1 MELGTMPGAGIQE
14 LMMRCLAISLLAIAV
29 VSSASAQQGQQAQQQ
44 AAPEHVGAGASSS
57 GDTSNLPVEKV
68 GKDDL
73 LGITVYDSPEL
84 SRTVRVNS
92 DGDIRLPMLRQQ
104 IKAAGLSPAELETAI
119 AAALI
124 DGNVLVDPVVTVT
137 AAEYRS
143 RPITVSGAVR
153 SPVTFQA
160 MGTVTL
166 LDAIT
171 RAGGLAENA
180 GAEILVSQ
188 PSSATEDKSRLLIQR
203 IPARGLIDG
212 VDPSLN
218 LHLEGGE
225 DVRVPEAGRVFVLGR
240 VKHPGAFFITDGSE
254 SSVMKA
260 LALSEGLDSFPS
272 NKAYIYRVEGGSGGR
287 NEIPIDLKNIMARR
301 SPDVALMSNDIL
313 YIPDA
318 TGARAGLKALETSIG
333 LGATFGAAALYV
345 YH

>member
-1 MELGTMPGAGIQE
+1 
-14 LMMRCLAISLLAIAV
+14 MRCLAISLLAIAV

-137 AAEYRS
+137 VAEYRS

-212 VDPSLN
+212 VAEPAPGGWGRCPRSRGRTSLCSGQGEASRRV
-218 LHLEGGE
+218 LYYRWFREQRHEG
-225 DVRVPEAGRVFVLGR
+225 AGPFRG
-240 VKHPGAFFITDGSE
+240 
-254 SSVMKA
+254 
-260 LALSEGLDSFPS
+260 
-272 NKAYIYRVEGGSGGR
+272 
-287 NEIPIDLKNIMARR
+287 
-301 SPDVALMSNDIL
+301 
-313 YIPDA
+313 
-318 TGARAGLKALETSIG
+318 
-333 LGATFGAAALYV
+333 FG
-345 YH
+345 

>member
-1 MELGTMPGAGIQE
+1 MPRTGIQE
-14 LMMRCLAISLLAIAV
+14 LIMRCLAISLLAIAV

-44 AAPEHVGAGASSS
+44 AAPEHVGASASSS
-57 GDTSNLPVEKV
+57 GDTSNLPVEKF

-73 LGITVYDSPEL
+73 IGITVYDAPEF
-84 SRTVRVNS
+84 SRTVRVDS
-92 DGDIRLPMLRQQ
+92 DGNIRLPMLRQH
-104 IKAAGLSPAELETAI
+104 IHAAGLSPADLEIAI
-119 AAALI
+119 AAALT

-137 AAEYRS
+137 VAEFRS

-153 SPVTFQA
+153 TPVTFQA

-180 GAEILVSQ
+180 GAEILVSK
-188 PSSATEDKSRLLIQR
+188 PSFATSDKSGLLIQR
-203 IPARGLIDG
+203 IPARALISSE
-212 VDPSLN
+212 DPALN

-225 DVRVPEAGRVFVLGR
+225 DIRVPEAGRVFVLGR

-260 LALSEGLDSFPS
+260 LALSEGLDTFPS
-272 NKAYIYRVEGGSGGR
+272 HKAYIYRVEGGSGGR
-287 NEIPIDLKNIMARR
+287 SEIPIDLKKIMARK
-301 SPDVALMSNDIL
+301 SPDVALMSSDIL

-318 TGARAGLKALETSIG
+318 TGARAGMQVLTTAVGMSIG
-333 LGATFGAAALYV
+333 AASLAV